1 MFRNNLVF
9 AIVNHSQLGL
19 IFKDKDGAYPKVESV
34 DTSSLVRK
42 YLIRM
47 KVTDS
52 GKH

>member
-9 AIVNHSQLGL
+9 ASDNHSHPRL

-34 DTSSLVRK
+34 DTSGLVRK
-42 YLIRM
+42 YLNKM